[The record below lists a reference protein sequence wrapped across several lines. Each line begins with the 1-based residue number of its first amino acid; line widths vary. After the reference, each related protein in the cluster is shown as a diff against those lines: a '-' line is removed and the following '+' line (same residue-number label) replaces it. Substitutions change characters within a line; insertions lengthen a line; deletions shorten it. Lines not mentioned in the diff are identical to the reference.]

1 MTLHLVLMGCAAP
14 GRFRRIRN
22 WYFSDL
28 RGERE
33 KNTYAEHIHMPD
45 ICICVA
51 CAYPHHLHMLNLYIC

>member
-1 MTLHLVLMGCAAP
+1 MAHVVFP
-14 GRFRRIRN
+14 GRSSLGRVKKIRN
-22 WYFSDL
+22 CRFSDL
-28 RGERE
+28 REKRE

>member
-22 WYFSDL
+22 CLFSDL

>member
-1 MTLHLVLMGCAAP
+1 MLP
-14 GRFRRIRN
+14 GRSARVRFAEILLCL
-22 WYFSDL
+22 FPDL
-28 RGERE
+28 SEKRE

>member
-1 MTLHLVLMGCAAP
+1 MTPHLVFLCRSAP
-14 GRFRRIRN
+14 VRMKQIRDCL
-22 WYFSDL
+22 FSDL

-45 ICICVA
+45 ICICVT